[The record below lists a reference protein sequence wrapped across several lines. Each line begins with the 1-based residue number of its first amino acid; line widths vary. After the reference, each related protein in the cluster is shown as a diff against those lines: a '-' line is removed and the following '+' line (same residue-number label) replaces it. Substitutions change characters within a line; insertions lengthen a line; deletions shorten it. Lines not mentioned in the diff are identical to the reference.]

1 MRDPSPLE
9 LLVMARQLL
18 DRPEEGAA
26 GVWPRAAA
34 LLGRQALEQFLADLW
49 RQRAPGTEQASMRA
63 QLACLSSY
71 LDEETAGRVAY
82 AWGALSDACHQHPY
96 ELAPTAS
103 ELRRWL
109 QAVERLAQSSE

>member
-1 MRDPSPLE
+1 MREPSPLA
-9 LLVMARQLL
+9 LLVMARHLL